1 MKYTYLFILLL
12 FILPGSID
20 GQVSRKAVMT
30 DNYRRFDKG
39 DTVRVLA
46 SYSKYGYRLYV
57 VTNGERTEETP
68 STRISLIGDSLTFWE
83 DIWFKSKSYS
93 AFERKEKVPNA
104 YQKQK
109 SLDILLSL
117 QEQNKIYEDP
127 FVEDYLL
134 QKLILIR
141 PPHEFFGKD
150 SSHFN
155 IKLLNQPSEEI
166 IVLPNKTILVSVD
179 WLAGTSTPEEV
190 IIALNKAVIYAFLGY
205 HLDYYKNEPAYEEE
219 QSDDLSDMLSGAKQ
233 KIRIYATRLF
243 EEQKRQDIFDDQVPY
258 LNIISGIITYVAWQE
273 YYNQNFEKSI
283 ALLNKV
289 IDNGFATDEEFF
301 LKAKIY
307 RQLYNSPVKNL
318 ETLSY
323 IQKAMEINTF
333 RFPELM
339 EEQGLILF
347 RLNRFGEAKTAFE
360 KYLDSLTEA
369 SGDPQKIK
377 WCRAMINKC
386 ETTARMITN

>member
-1 MKYTYLFILLL
+1 MKHTYLFLLLL
-12 FILPGSID
+12 FLLPNPID
-20 GQVSRKAVMT
+20 GQVSRKAVMM
-30 DNYRRFDKG
+30 DKHRRFNKG
-39 DTVRVLA
+39 DTVNVLA
-46 SYSKYGYRLYV
+46 SYSKYGYSLYV

-68 STRISLIGDSLTFWE
+68 SSKISIIGDSLTFWE

-93 AFERKEKVPNA
+93 AFDRKVKVPNA

-155 IKLLNQPSEEI
+155 LKLLNQPSEEI

-179 WLAGTSTPEEV
+179 WLAGTSTADEV
-190 IIALNKAVIYAFLGY
+190 IMALNKAVIYAFLGY
-205 HLDYYKNEPAYEEE
+205 HLDYYKSEPAYEEE
-219 QSDDLSDMLSGAKQ
+219 SEDLSDLLSGTKQ
-233 KIRIYATRLF
+233 KLRVHATRLF
-243 EEQKRQDIFDDQVPY
+243 KEQKRQDIFNEQVPY
-258 LNIISGIITYVAWQE
+258 LNVISGIITYVAWQE
-273 YYNQNFEKSI
+273 YYNQNYEKSI
-283 ALLNKV
+283 DLLNKV

-307 RQLYNSPVKNL
+307 RQLYNSPEKNQ
-318 ETLSY
+318 EALSH
-323 IQKAMEINTF
+323 INKAMDINTF

-339 EEQGLILF
+339 QEKGLILF
-347 RLNRFGEAKTAFE
+347 RLNRYSEAKTAFE
-360 KYLDSLTEA
+360 KYLESLTEA

-377 WCRAMINKC
+377 WCRAMIKKC
-386 ETTARMITN
+386 ETTARLMTN